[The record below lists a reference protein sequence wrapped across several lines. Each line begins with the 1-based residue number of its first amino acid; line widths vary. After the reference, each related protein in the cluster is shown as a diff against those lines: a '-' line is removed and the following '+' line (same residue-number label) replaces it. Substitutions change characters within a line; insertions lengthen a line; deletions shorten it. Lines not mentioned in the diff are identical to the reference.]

1 MGVKS
6 CGWGQWSVTPQGR
19 VLPGKKVIGSFP
31 GQGGGFG
38 MFLHSLFLVRFLLTF
53 FFFKGMG
60 WDIIVT
66 TY

>member
-1 MGVKS
+1 MGTVE
-6 CGWGQWSVTPQGR
+6 CDTPGTGASWKKGDRVFSWPRGR
-19 VLPGKKVIGSFP
+19 LWNVLAQFIFSEIPSN
-31 GQGGGFG
+31 
-38 MFLHSLFLVRFLLTF
+38 F